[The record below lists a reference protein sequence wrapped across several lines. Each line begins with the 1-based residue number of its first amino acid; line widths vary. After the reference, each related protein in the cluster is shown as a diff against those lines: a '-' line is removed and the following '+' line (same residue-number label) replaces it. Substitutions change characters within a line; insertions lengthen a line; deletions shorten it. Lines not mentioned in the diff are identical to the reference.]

1 MQFHGTAAPAG
12 STSLRVLAVLL
23 SAATV
28 LFGKVD
34 FGRQIRPILSKNCFA
49 CHGPD
54 ESARQANMHL
64 DTRASATGADGSH
77 TAIVPGDSASSRMVI
92 RITSPDKQM
101 PPMGERLSAD
111 DIALIKAWIDEGAN
125 YDTYWAFEA
134 PLRPEL
140 PAVKNTEWV
149 RNEIDR
155 FVLARLEKEGLHPSP
170 EADRYTLIRRVYFD
184 LIGLPPTPDEVKA
197 FVHDTSPDAYE
208 KVVDGLF
215 ASPQYGERWARVWLD
230 LARYADSKGYEAD
243 RLRTIWPYRDWV
255 IRALNNNMPFDRFT
269 VGQLAGDLLPVF
281 SQDNLI
287 ATGFHRN
294 TMTNDEGGTDDEEF
308 RDLAIKDRVATTGQ
322 VWMGL
327 TWGCAQCHNHK
338 YDPVSQKEF
347 YQLYAFFNQTADS
360 DSFEDTPKLEIDK
373 DTTTLVM
380 REISPDQRRTTH
392 LEVRGNFLDPGEV
405 VEPGVPAAL
414 PAFPKDAPRNRLG
427 LAKWLVSKDNPLTA
441 RVTVNRFWA
450 RLFGVGIVATEEDF
464 GNQGALPTHPELLDW
479 LATEFMRLDWDMKAI
494 QKEMVMS
501 ASYRQSS
508 DATPEL
514 TKRDPRNELLAHG
527 PRVRLSAEM
536 VHDQMLAV
544 SGLLSKKMYGPPVMP
559 LQPKGVWQVVYN
571 GDRWET
577 SQGEDRYRRALY
589 TLWRRTSPY
598 PAMTTFDAPSGEV
611 CTLRRVPTNT
621 PLQALVT
628 LNDPLALEA
637 AEHLAERARA
647 GAGGDIAKT
656 IDNAYML
663 ALARKP
669 AEAEVARLR
678 RLYDQARNDLR
689 GDGVSAR
696 ELTHVERINYEHD
709 RRRTVLETSRK
720 GPQMWRSTTVEPAV
734 GWEQPGFD
742 ASAWPESA
750 GFFGRIPEEPKK
762 KSEDDGDEEPR
773 AIRTSWDSERIWLRR
788 EFELDDTPLEQAQ
801 VLAEYRGSFDI
812 WINGVPAADS
822 GDEVSGRT
830 AIDVNEEALKTLH
843 AGTNVIAVAA
853 RRTIKG
859 DGDQYFDAGLEA
871 VRKPDLGPKQS
882 DDAERAA
889 WVMVAHVLLN
899 LDETLTKR

>member
-1 MQFHGTAAPAG
+1 M
-12 STSLRVLAVLL
+12 LL
-23 SAATV
+23 SATTV

-64 DTRASATGADGSH
+64 DTRDAATGASGSYA
-77 TAIVPGDSASSRMVI
+77 AIVPGDSASSRMVI
-92 RITSPDKQM
+92 RITSADTPM
-101 PPMGERLSAD
+101 PPMGARLTAD
-111 DIALIKAWIDEGAN
+111 EIELIKTWIDEGAA

-134 PLRPEL
+134 PVRPEL
-140 PAVKNTEWV
+140 PEVKNTQWA

-155 FVLARLEKEGLHPSP
+155 FVLARLEKEGLRPSP
-170 EADRYTLIRRVYFD
+170 EADRYTLIRRVYLD
-184 LIGLPPTPDEVKA
+184 LIGLPPTPEQVEA
-197 FVHDTSPDAYE
+197 FVHDSSPDAYE

-255 IRALNNNMPFDRFT
+255 IRALNNDMRFDRFS
-269 VGQLAGDLLPVF
+269 VAQLAGDLLPVF
-281 SQDNLI
+281 SEDNLI

-294 TMTNDEGGTDDEEF
+294 TMTNDEGGTDDEEY

-338 YDPVSQKEF
+338 YDPISQKEF

-392 LEVRGNFLDPGEV
+392 VEVRGNFMDPGEV

-464 GNQGALPTHPELLDW
+464 GNQGALPSHPQLLDW

-501 ASYRQSS
+501 ATYRQSS
-508 DATPEL
+508 DAAPEL
-514 TKRDPRNELLAHG
+514 VTRDPRNELLARG

-559 LQPKGVWQVVYN
+559 LQPAGVWQVVYN

-577 SQGEDRYRRALY
+577 SKGEDRYRRALY

-637 AEHLAERARA
+637 AERLADRARE
-647 GAGGDIAKT
+647 GANGDVAKT
-656 IDNAYML
+656 IENAYML
-663 ALARKP
+663 ALSRKP
-669 AEAEVARLR
+669 SAPELARLR

-689 GDGVSAR
+689 SDDDSAR
-696 ELTHVERINYEHD
+696 ALTHVERINYEHD
-709 RRRTVLETSRK
+709 RRRTILETSRE
-720 GPQMWRSTTVEPAV
+720 GPQMWRSTTEEPAA
-734 GWEQPGFD
+734 GWEKPGFD
-742 ASAWPESA
+742 ASAWTESA
-750 GFFGRIPEEPKK
+750 GFFGRLPKEDKK
-762 KSEDDGDEEPR
+762 KSDDEDDEKPR
-773 AIRTSWDSERIWLRR
+773 TIRTPWESERIWLRR
-788 EFELDDTPLEQAQ
+788 EFQLDDTPLERAQ
-801 VLAEYRGSFDI
+801 VLVEYRGSFDV

-830 AIDVNEEALKTLH
+830 ELDVSEDALKTLH
-843 AGTNVIAVAA
+843 PGTNVIAVAA

-859 DGDQYFDAGLEA
+859 DGDQYFDAGLQA
-871 VRKPDLGPKQS
+871 VRKPDLGPEHK

-889 WVMVAHVLLN
+889 WVMVSHVLLN